1 MKMTTA
7 FDELSIKELYTR
19 REYLLKQIKRI
30 DDELEI
36 RKYENN
42 KNELCMQST
51 EECQDNKVCIHDKV
65 CIENIKEMKT
75 LDINENPSN
84 NIVTLKNIDIP
95 IKDIEQNTS
104 ITNTLE
110 KNTLETN
117 KAGENQSKKHII
129 RIPVKVKK

>member
-1 MKMTTA
+1 MTTA

-51 EECQDNKVCIHDKV
+51 EEHQNNKVYIYEKVSIPDKECIQ
-65 CIENIKEMKT
+65 NIKEMKT
-75 LDINENPSN
+75 IDNNENPSN
-84 NIVTLKNIDIP
+84 NIITIKNIDIP
-95 IKDIEQNTS
+95 IKAIEQNTS

-110 KNTLETN
+110 KN
-117 KAGENQSKKHII
+117 KAGENQQKKHII

>member
-1 MKMTTA
+1 MTTA

-51 EECQDNKVCIHDKV
+51 EECQDNKVCI
-65 CIENIKEMKT
+65 ENIKETKI
-75 LDINENPSN
+75 LDKNENPSN
-84 NIVTLKNIDIP
+84 NIITLKHIDIP

-110 KNTLETN
+110 TN
-117 KAGENQSKKHII
+117 KAGENQPKKHII